1 MDIIKDLK
9 IESNTTVE
17 EILKQLLDS
26 GGFGAKDL
34 AEGYEILCTMINDR
48 CFRFISFVGAII
60 STGIRGVIKDMIKNK
75 LFNAV
80 ITTCGAL
87 DHDIARTFKDYYK
100 GDFRLDDNLLAR
112 KKIHRLGSVL
122 IPIDNYGLI
131 IEEKIN
137 EIVKDINK
145 PLATYELCKLI
156 GEHLNESS
164 FLYWASKND
173 IPVFVPGIMD
183 GAVGNQLWLYSQRN
197 KQFNIDLM
205 RDASKLS
212 DLIFDAKS
220 TGALMI
226 GGGISKHHTLWWNQ
240 FRGGLD
246 YAVYITTANEYDG
259 SLSGALVKEA
269 ISWGKVKGKAKQ
281 VTIHGDATII
291 LPFLYIALINKL
303 RL

>member
-1 MDIIKDLK
+1 MNLIRDIN
-9 IESNTTVE
+9 IESNTSIDN
-17 EILKQLLDS
+17 ILKQLLDS
-26 GGFGAKDL
+26 GGFGARDL
-34 AEGYEILCTMINDR
+34 AEGYEILYNMMNNES
-48 CFRFISFVGAII
+48 FRFISFVGSII
-60 STGIRGVIKDMIKNK
+60 STGIRGIIKDMMKNK
-75 LFNAV
+75 IFNAV

-87 DHDIARTFKDYYK
+87 DHDLARTFKDYYK
-100 GDFRLDDNLLAR
+100 GNFKLNDNILAR
-112 KKIHRLGSVL
+112 KKVHRLGSVL
-122 IPIDNYGLI
+122 IPTKSYGLI
-131 IEEKIN
+131 IEEKMR
-137 EIVKDINK
+137 EIVKEIDQ
-145 PLATYELCKLI
+145 PLATYELCRLI
-156 GEHLNESS
+156 GNHLNESS
-164 FLYWASKND
+164 FLYWANKND

-183 GAVGNQLWLYSQRN
+183 GAIGNQLWLYSQRN

-205 RDASKLS
+205 KDANKLA

-269 ISWGKVKGKAKQ
+269 ISWGKVKSKAKQ

-291 LPFLYIALINKL
+291 LPFLYAGLIKKL
-303 RL
+303 